1 MTSASANRPTRL
13 DIQEFIDAHPISR
26 MQWLLLAQCFAV
38 VAIDGF
44 DTASIGFI
52 APAIRSTWALRS
64 SQLAPLFGSGLFG
77 LTVGAFLVGPFS
89 DRQGRKTGLLWS
101 ILLFGFASLASAF
114 SPSLNVLIGLRFL
127 TGLGLGGALPN
138 AITLTSEYCPAARR
152 STLVTLILCGFTL
165 GSALGGI
172 VTAQMLA
179 SFGWRSVLM
188 LGGILPLSLA
198 PLLAWSLPE
207 SIRFLAL
214 NGRAPDQVQRTL
226 QRIHPDAGLEVAM
239 SGSGA
244 PVAHSPVSELF
255 GKQLLGGTLLLWLA
269 SFMSLLVV
277 YLLSSWLPTVL
288 HTAGATLQRA
298 SLITAAFQVG
308 GTLGALT
315 LGRFMD
321 RLNPQ
326 YVLAT
331 TYAVAAPFVA
341 LIGFATSH
349 TWLLVLAIF
358 GAGYFVSGSQ
368 SGANAL
374 AAAFYPTVN
383 RATGVSWATGVG
395 RTGSILGS
403 MIGGSLFA
411 TGWGLPAVF
420 SLVAIPPLIAA
431 TAFIVLAGVRRA
443 TALRPASKPELQDV
457 LPLH

>member
-1 MTSASANRPTRL
+1 MTSARAGHHTGL
-13 DIQEFIDAHPISR
+13 DIQDFIDSHPLSP
-26 MQWLLLAQCFAV
+26 MQWLLLVQCFAV

-44 DTASIGFI
+44 DTGSIGFI
-52 APAIRSTWALRS
+52 APAIRSTWALRA

-89 DRQGRKTGLLWS
+89 DRRGRKTGLLWS
-101 ILLFGFASLASAF
+101 MILFGLASLASAF
-114 SPSLNVLIGLRFL
+114 SPSLTVLIAFRFL

-138 AITLTSEYCPAARR
+138 AITLASEYCPARRR

-165 GSALGGI
+165 GSALGG
-172 VTAQMLA
+172 VVSAQMLA
-179 SFGWRSVLM
+179 GPGWRSVLM
-188 LGGILPLSLA
+188 LGGILPLLLA
-198 PLLAWSLPE
+198 PMLAWTLPE

-214 NGRAPDQVQRTL
+214 SGRDPFQVRRTL
-226 QRIHPDAGLEVAM
+226 QRIHADADLRAAVPISSA
-239 SGSGA
+239 SA
-244 PVAHSPVSELF
+244 ATSPVTELF
-255 GKQLLGGTLLLWLA
+255 RKELLGGTLLLWLA

-277 YLLSSWLPTVL
+277 YLLSSWLPTIL

-298 SLITAAFQVG
+298 SLITAMFQVG
-308 GTLGALT
+308 GTVGALT

-321 RLNPQ
+321 KINPQ

-341 LIGFATSH
+341 LIGFGATH
-349 TWLLVLAIF
+349 PWLLVLAIF

-395 RTGSILGS
+395 RIGSILGS

-411 TGWGLPAVF
+411 MGWGLPAVF
-420 SLVAIPPLIAA
+420 LLVAIPPLIAA
-431 TAFIVLAGVRRA
+431 AAFVVLAKVRRA
-443 TALRPASKPELQDV
+443 TGVLSAATLETPDV

>member
-1 MTSASANRPTRL
+1 MTSASANRRTGL

-52 APAIRSTWALRS
+52 APAIRSTWALKAT
-64 SQLAPLFGSGLFG
+64 QLAPLFGSGLFG

-89 DRQGRKTGLLWS
+89 DRHGRKTGLIWS

-114 SPSLNVLIGLRFL
+114 SPSLTVLIALRFL

-172 VTAQMLA
+172 VSAQMLA

-188 LGGILPLSLA
+188 LGGILPLLLA
-198 PLLAWSLPE
+198 PVLAWTLPE

-214 NGRAPDQVQRTL
+214 NGRAPDQVQSTL
-226 QRIHPDAGLEVAM
+226 QRIHPDAGLEVAVP
-239 SGSGA
+239 GSGA
-244 PVAHSPVSELF
+244 AVAHSPVSELF
-255 GKQLLGGTLLLWLA
+255 GKELLGGTLLLWLA

-308 GTLGALT
+308 GTVGALT

-321 RLNPQ
+321 RINPQ

-331 TYAVAAPFVA
+331 TYAAAAPFVA

-411 TGWGLPAVF
+411 MGWGLPAVF

-431 TAFIVLAGVRRA
+431 AAFIVLARVRRA
-443 TALRPASKPELQDV
+443 TALGPASTLETQDV